1 MLVIIMKKT
10 LLTILGAILV
20 GFGLGLFFFKK
31 FDTNIEALATSVK
44 SIYAVQVGVYK
55 NIDNAK
61 DVANKM
67 GGIVVLDNDYYR
79 VYIDIIKDKEILNS
93 REEYYKNNNIN
104 YYLKIINPSKEFIT
118 KLDDYEIILKNT
130 SISADK
136 IRVVR
141 EQILKEYQNELHD

>member
-1 MLVIIMKKT
+1 MKKT

-79 VYIDIIKDKEILNS
+79 VYIDIIKNKEILNL

-104 YYLKIINPSKEFIT
+104 YYLKIINPSKEFIA

-136 IRVVR
+136 IKVVR

>member
-1 MLVIIMKKT
+1 MKKT

-67 GGIVVLDNDYYR
+67 EGIVVLDNDYYR
-79 VYIDIIKDKEILNS
+79 VYFDIIKDKEILNS

-136 IRVVR
+136 IGVVR
-141 EQILKEYQNELHD
+141 EKILKEYQNELHD

>member
-1 MLVIIMKKT
+1 MKKT

-67 GGIVVLDNDYYR
+67 EGIVVLDNDYYR
-79 VYIDIIKDKEILNS
+79 VYIDIIKDKEILNL

-104 YYLKIINPSKEFIT
+104 YYLKIINPSKEFIA

-136 IRVVR
+136 IKVVR

>member
-1 MLVIIMKKT
+1 MKKT

-20 GFGLGLFFFKK
+20 GFGLGLFF

-118 KLDDYEIILKNT
+118 KLDDYEMILKNT

-141 EQILKEYQNELHD
+141 EKILKEYQNELHD

>member
-1 MLVIIMKKT
+1 MKKT

-20 GFGLGLFFFKK
+20 GFGLGLFLFKK

-67 GGIVVLDNDYYR
+67 EGIVVLDNDYYR

-104 YYLKIINPSKEFIT
+104 YYLKIINPSKEFID

-141 EQILKEYQNELHD
+141 EKILKEYQNELHD

>member
-1 MLVIIMKKT
+1 MKKT

-67 GGIVVLDNDYYR
+67 EGIVVLDNDYYR
-79 VYIDIIKDKEILNS
+79 VYIDIIKDKEILNL

-104 YYLKIINPSKEFIT
+104 YYLKIINPSKEFID

-136 IRVVR
+136 IGVVR
-141 EQILKEYQNELHD
+141 EKILKEYQNELHD

>member
-1 MLVIIMKKT
+1 MKKT

-31 FDTNIEALATSVK
+31 FDINIEALATSVK

-67 GGIVVLDNDYYR
+67 KGIVVLDNDYYR
-79 VYIDIIKDKEILNS
+79 VYIDIIKDKEILNL

-104 YYLKIINPSKEFIT
+104 YYLKISNPSKEFIT

-136 IRVVR
+136 IKVVR

>member
-1 MLVIIMKKT
+1 MKKT

-67 GGIVVLDNDYYR
+67 EGIVVLDNDYYR
-79 VYIDIIKDKEILNS
+79 VYIDIIKDKEILNL

-130 SISADK
+130 SISADNIK
-136 IRVVR
+136 VVR

>member
-1 MLVIIMKKT
+1 MKKT

-67 GGIVVLDNDYYR
+67 EGVVVLDNDYYR

-136 IRVVR
+136 IKVVR

>member
-1 MLVIIMKKT
+1 MK
-10 LLTILGAILV
+10 
-20 GFGLGLFFFKK
+20 
-31 FDTNIEALATSVK
+31 
-44 SIYAVQVGVYK
+44 
-55 NIDNAK
+55 
-61 DVANKM
+61 
-67 GGIVVLDNDYYR
+67 GIVVLDNDYYR

-141 EQILKEYQNELHD
+141 EKILKEYQNELHD

>member
-1 MLVIIMKKT
+1 MKKT

-61 DVANKM
+61 EVANKM
-67 GGIVVLDNDYYR
+67 EGIVVLDNDYYR

-136 IRVVR
+136 IGVVR
-141 EQILKEYQNELHD
+141 EKILKEYQNELHD

>member
-1 MLVIIMKKT
+1 MKKT

-61 DVANKM
+61 DVASKM

-79 VYIDIIKDKEILNS
+79 VYIDIIKDKELLNS

-136 IRVVR
+136 IKVVR

>member
-1 MLVIIMKKT
+1 MKKT
-10 LLTILGAILV
+10 LLTILGAILF

-136 IRVVR
+136 IRIVR
-141 EQILKEYQNELHD
+141 EKILKEYQNELHD

>member
-1 MLVIIMKKT
+1 MKKT

-104 YYLKIINPSKEFIT
+104 YYLKIINPSKEFID

-136 IRVVR
+136 IKVVR

>member
-1 MLVIIMKKT
+1 MKKT
-10 LLTILGAILV
+10 LITILGAILV

-67 GGIVVLDNDYYR
+67 EGIVVLDNDYYR

-136 IRVVR
+136 IKVVR

>member
-1 MLVIIMKKT
+1 MKKT

-31 FDTNIEALATSVK
+31 FDTNIEALATSVQ

-118 KLDDYEIILKNT
+118 KLDDYEMILKNT

-136 IRVVR
+136 IGVVR
-141 EQILKEYQNELHD
+141 EKILKEYQNELHD

>member
-1 MLVIIMKKT
+1 MKKT

-67 GGIVVLDNDYYR
+67 EGIVVLDNDYYR

-93 REEYYKNNNIN
+93 REEYYKNNNI
-104 YYLKIINPSKEFIT
+104 LP
-118 KLDDYEIILKNT
+118 
-130 SISADK
+130 
-136 IRVVR
+136 
-141 EQILKEYQNELHD
+141 

>member
-1 MLVIIMKKT
+1 MKKT
-10 LLTILGAILV
+10 LLTMLGAILV

-67 GGIVVLDNDYYR
+67 KGIVVLDNDYYR
-79 VYIDIIKDKEILNS
+79 VYIDIIKDKEILNL

-136 IRVVR
+136 IKVVR

>member
-1 MLVIIMKKT
+1 MKKT

-67 GGIVVLDNDYYR
+67 EGIVVLDNDYYR

-118 KLDDYEIILKNT
+118 KLYDYEIILKNT

-136 IRVVR
+136 IRIVR
-141 EQILKEYQNELHD
+141 EKILKEYQNELHD

>member
-1 MLVIIMKKT
+1 MKKT

-67 GGIVVLDNDYYR
+67 EGIVVLDNDYYR
-79 VYIDIIKDKEILNS
+79 VYIDIIKDKEILNL
-93 REEYYKNNNIN
+93 REKYYKNNNIN

-136 IRVVR
+136 IRIVR
-141 EQILKEYQNELHD
+141 EKILKEYQNELHD

>member
-1 MLVIIMKKT
+1 MKKT

-67 GGIVVLDNDYYR
+67 KGIVVLDNDYYR

-93 REEYYKNNNIN
+93 REEYYKNNNSCHAPAPHQSCHKSLSLACSSQGSSIPF
-104 YYLKIINPSKEFIT
+104 LKIRP
-118 KLDDYEIILKNT
+118 
-130 SISADK
+130 
-136 IRVVR
+136 V
-141 EQILKEYQNELHD
+141 

>member
-1 MLVIIMKKT
+1 M
-10 LLTILGAILV
+10 
-20 GFGLGLFFFKK
+20 
-31 FDTNIEALATSVK
+31 E
-44 SIYAVQVGVYK
+44 
-55 NIDNAK
+55 
-61 DVANKM
+61 
-67 GGIVVLDNDYYR
+67 GIVVLDNDYYR

-104 YYLKIINPSKEFIT
+104 YYLKIINPSKEFID

-141 EQILKEYQNELHD
+141 EKILKEYQNELHD

>member
-1 MLVIIMKKT
+1 MKKT

-20 GFGLGLFFFKK
+20 GVGLGLCFFKK

-136 IRVVR
+136 IRIVR
-141 EQILKEYQNELHD
+141 EKILKEYQNELHD

>member
-1 MLVIIMKKT
+1 MKKT

-61 DVANKM
+61 DVPNKM
-67 GGIVVLDNDYYR
+67 EGIVVLDNDYYR

-104 YYLKIINPSKEFIT
+104 YYLKIINPSKEFID

-141 EQILKEYQNELHD
+141 EKILKEYQNELHD

>member
-1 MLVIIMKKT
+1 MKKT

-31 FDTNIEALATSVK
+31 FDINIEALATSVK

-67 GGIVVLDNDYYR
+67 KGIVVLDNDYYR
-79 VYIDIIKDKEILNS
+79 VYIDIIKDKEILNL

-136 IRVVR
+136 IKVVR

>member
-1 MLVIIMKKT
+1 M
-10 LLTILGAILV
+10 
-20 GFGLGLFFFKK
+20 
-31 FDTNIEALATSVK
+31 E
-44 SIYAVQVGVYK
+44 
-55 NIDNAK
+55 
-61 DVANKM
+61 
-67 GGIVVLDNDYYR
+67 GIVVLDNDYYR

-104 YYLKIINPSKEFIT
+104 YYLKIINPSKEFIA

-136 IRVVR
+136 IKVVR

>member
-1 MLVIIMKKT
+1 MKKT

-67 GGIVVLDNDYYR
+67 KGIVVLDNDYYR
-79 VYIDIIKDKEILNS
+79 VYIDIIKDKEILNL

-136 IRVVR
+136 IKVVR

>member
-1 MLVIIMKKT
+1 MKKT

>member
-1 MLVIIMKKT
+1 MKKT

-67 GGIVVLDNDYYR
+67 EGIVVLDNDYYR
-79 VYIDIIKDKEILNS
+79 VYIDIIKDKEILNL

-136 IRVVR
+136 IRIVR
-141 EQILKEYQNELHD
+141 EKILKEYQNELHD

>member
-1 MLVIIMKKT
+1 MKKT

-67 GGIVVLDNDYYR
+67 EGIVVLDNDYYR
-79 VYIDIIKDKEILNS
+79 VYIDIIKDKEILNL

-136 IRVVR
+136 IGVVR
-141 EQILKEYQNELHD
+141 EKILKEYQNELHD

>member
-1 MLVIIMKKT
+1 MKKT

-67 GGIVVLDNDYYR
+67 EGIVVLVNDYYR

-136 IRVVR
+136 IKVVR

>member
-1 MLVIIMKKT
+1 MKKT

-67 GGIVVLDNDYYR
+67 KGIVVLDNDYYR

-136 IRVVR
+136 IKVVR

>member
-1 MLVIIMKKT
+1 M
-10 LLTILGAILV
+10 
-20 GFGLGLFFFKK
+20 
-31 FDTNIEALATSVK
+31 E
-44 SIYAVQVGVYK
+44 
-55 NIDNAK
+55 
-61 DVANKM
+61 
-67 GGIVVLDNDYYR
+67 GIVVLDNDYYR

-104 YYLKIINPSKEFIT
+104 YYLKIINPSKEFIN

-141 EQILKEYQNELHD
+141 EKILKEYQNELHD

>member
-1 MLVIIMKKT
+1 M
-10 LLTILGAILV
+10 
-20 GFGLGLFFFKK
+20 
-31 FDTNIEALATSVK
+31 E
-44 SIYAVQVGVYK
+44 
-55 NIDNAK
+55 
-61 DVANKM
+61 
-67 GGIVVLDNDYYR
+67 GIVVLDNDYYR

-136 IRVVR
+136 IGVVR
-141 EQILKEYQNELHD
+141 EKILKEYQNELHD

>member
-1 MLVIIMKKT
+1 MKKT

-104 YYLKIINPSKEFIT
+104 YYLKIINPSKEFIA

-136 IRVVR
+136 IKVVR